1 MAKRESDYE
10 LQQSI
15 LVQITL
21 KLKTYFLVKK
31 YYLCYIFDTFKSP
44 IGNQVKHI
52 LFIIYFLLLTP
63 PLFGNFNIVETLY
76 KWRTASGIQW
86 REFGDKDIHPQ
97 YKGDVEN
104 GKPNGLG
111 VIINTNK
118 GKYVGEWKDGKK
130 QGQGTFTY
138 GKGKW
143 EGEKYEGE
151 FKDGYRHGQGTY
163 TWSDGDKYVGEF
175 KDDKP
180 NGQGTY
186 TWSDGRKYEGEFEDG
201 IKHGQGTY
209 TLPNGSKF
217 VGQWRE
223 NKSLNGKE
231 YDKKGN
237 IIGKYVNGVK
247 IIEEPVVVVEKKPMV
262 VVEKKPMVVVEKRK
276 TGVLFRRWESRQWRW
291 FRNGNKKKD
300 RKYVGDIRN
309 GGPNGQGTLIFPDG
323 DKYVGKFKDGEYHG
337 QGTYTFHDGAKYVG
351 KFKDG
356 KVWNGTVYN
365 GNLEY
370 KIVNGK

>member
-1 MAKRESDYE
+1 MIADNHK
-10 LQQSI
+10 
-15 LVQITL
+15 
-21 KLKTYFLVKK
+21 
-31 YYLCYIFDTFKSP
+31 
-44 IGNQVKHI
+44 G
-52 LFIIYFLLLTP
+52 
-63 PLFGNFNIVETLY
+63 ETLY
-76 KWRTASGIQW
+76 LWKTSSGDVW
-86 REFGDKDIHPQ
+86 KGFGEKDINPE

-118 GKYVGEWKDGKK
+118 VKYVGEWRDGKK

-163 TWSDGDKYVGEF
+163 TWSDG
-175 KDDKP
+175 
-180 NGQGTY
+180 
-186 TWSDGRKYEGEFEDG
+186 RKYEGEFKDG
-201 IKHGQGTY
+201 IKHGQGTWTSIKGY
-209 TLPNGSKF
+209 KF
-217 VGQWRE
+217 IGEWRE
-223 NKSLNGKE
+223 NKSWNGKE

-247 IIEEPVVVVEKKPMV
+247 IIEEPVVVVEEKPMV
-262 VVEKKPMVVVEKRK
+262 VVEKKPMMVVEKRQ
-276 TGVLFRRWESRQWRW
+276 TGVLFRRWENRQWRW

-323 DKYVGKFKDGEYHG
+323 DKYVGKFKDGVYHG

-351 KFKDG
+351 EFKDG
-356 KVWNGTVYN
+356 KKWNVTWYDQQ
-365 GNLEY
+365 GNYVQKL
-370 KIVNGK
+370 VNGF